1 MLIEQI
7 DVRQLER
14 EIGKVGRKLARQI
27 AEDGTPEV
35 VVTHQMVD
43 DLLGRPK
50 VHPEKAAREDA
61 IGVSTGGPNA
71 LAALIPASRRERE
84 LLGPVAGRI
93 KERAGDAVNAARDA
107 GQARLDELGLT
118 RDKGTETLRTILEGA
133 GDAAKASA
141 EAAVANIRGDGA
153 SR

>member
-1 MLIEQI
+1 MSSRQQNEPSTPRERAIEAYDSAQ
-7 DVRQLER
+7 R
-14 EIGKVGRKLARQI
+14 KV
-27 AEDGTPEV
+27 
-35 VVTHQMVD
+35 
-43 DLLGRPK
+43 
-50 VHPEKAAREDA
+50 
-61 IGVSTGGPNA
+61 TGGIDEAPLLA
-71 LAALIPASRRERE
+71 LAGGLAAGAVLAALIPASRKERE

-141 EAAVANIRGDGA
+141 EAAVANFRGDGT

>member
-1 MLIEQI
+1 MSPRQQNEPSTPRERAIEAYDSAQ
-7 DVRQLER
+7 R
-14 EIGKVGRKLARQI
+14 KV
-27 AEDGTPEV
+27 
-35 VVTHQMVD
+35 
-43 DLLGRPK
+43 
-50 VHPEKAAREDA
+50 
-61 IGVSTGGPNA
+61 TGGIEEAPLLA
-71 LAALIPASRRERE
+71 LAGGLAAGAVLAALIPASRKERE

-93 KERAGDAVNAARDA
+93 KDRAGDAVNAARDA

-141 EAAVANIRGDGA
+141 EAAVANFRGDGA

>member
-1 MLIEQI
+1 MSPRQQNEPSTPRERAIEAYDSAQ
-7 DVRQLER
+7 R
-14 EIGKVGRKLARQI
+14 KV
-27 AEDGTPEV
+27 
-35 VVTHQMVD
+35 
-43 DLLGRPK
+43 
-50 VHPEKAAREDA
+50 
-61 IGVSTGGPNA
+61 TGGIDEAPLLA
-71 LAALIPASRRERE
+71 LAGGLAAGAVLAALIPASRKERE

-93 KERAGDAVNAARDA
+93 KDRAGDAVNAARDA

-141 EAAVANIRGDGA
+141 EAAVANFRGDGA

>member
-1 MLIEQI
+1 MSPRQQNEPSTPRERAIEAYDSAQ
-7 DVRQLER
+7 R
-14 EIGKVGRKLARQI
+14 KV
-27 AEDGTPEV
+27 
-35 VVTHQMVD
+35 
-43 DLLGRPK
+43 
-50 VHPEKAAREDA
+50 
-61 IGVSTGGPNA
+61 TGGIDEAPLLA
-71 LAALIPASRRERE
+71 LAGGLAAGAVLAALIPASRKERE

-93 KERAGDAVNAARDA
+93 KDRAGDAVNAARDA

-141 EAAVANIRGDGA
+141 EAAVANFRGDGG

>member
-1 MLIEQI
+1 MSSRQQNEPSTPRERAIEAYDSAQ
-7 DVRQLER
+7 R
-14 EIGKVGRKLARQI
+14 KV
-27 AEDGTPEV
+27 
-35 VVTHQMVD
+35 
-43 DLLGRPK
+43 
-50 VHPEKAAREDA
+50 
-61 IGVSTGGPNA
+61 TGGIDEAPLLA
-71 LAALIPASRRERE
+71 LAGGLAAGAVLAALIPASRKERE

-141 EAAVANIRGDGA
+141 EAAVANFRGDGA